1 MAKDLQGI
9 GLIYRLAGK
18 QPWCGVWPQE
28 PPDLHCVGKGIYP
41 MCFQQGKE
49 KDNHFEICLDLPSK
63 EKMLPE
69 SRLLVGYHS
78 VAFIEE

>member
-1 MAKDLQGI
+1 
-9 GLIYRLAGK
+9 
-18 QPWCGVWPQE
+18 
-28 PPDLHCVGKGIYP
+28 
-41 MCFQQGKE
+41 MCFQQGEE

-78 VAFIEE
+78 LAFIEEWKNTQGQLNHLALLNAEKF